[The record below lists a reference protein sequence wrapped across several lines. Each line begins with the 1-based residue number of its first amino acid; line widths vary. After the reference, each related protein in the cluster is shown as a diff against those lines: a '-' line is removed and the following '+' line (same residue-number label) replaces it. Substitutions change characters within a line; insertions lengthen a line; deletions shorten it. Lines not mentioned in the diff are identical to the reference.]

1 MTRTKG
7 TSRIKKTGAHV
18 NNHADLNE
26 NTGTNVINPA
36 DLNEKTGTGN
46 PANATG
52 TTANTDA
59 LISNDQAAQV
69 VEKKRG
75 HSKWMADL
83 SADSGKPGDN
93 ARYIR
98 YALASWDLPP
108 IDISDPKQVEQRIGD
123 YFRHCMDNDRKP
135 QIVGMCNWLG
145 VSRDT
150 LNMWMRGE
158 TRSKTHTDI
167 IKKAHD
173 LIEEMWMDNM
183 QNGKTNPAAGIFLAK
198 NWFGYKDIADVV
210 VTPNN
215 PLQDM
220 DADQAAKRITDA
232 IPVDDGDVE

>member
-1 MTRTKG
+1 MTRTKV
-7 TSRIKKTGAHV
+7 TSRIKNTGTHV
-18 NNHADLNE
+18 NNPADLNE
-26 NTGTNVINPA
+26 NTQP
-36 DLNEKTGTGN
+36 GN
-46 PANATG
+46 QTNATDAS
-52 TTANTDA
+52 ANNKT
-59 LISNDQAAQV
+59 LISKEQAAQV

-83 SADSGKPGDN
+83 AADSGKPGDN

-150 LNMWMRGE
+150 LNTWMRGE
-158 TRSKTHTDI
+158 VRSKTHLDV

-220 DADQAAKRITDA
+220 DAQQAAKRITDA
-232 IPVDDGDVE
+232 IPADDGDVE